1 MRPMTLKLNNF
12 GPFLNET
19 IDFNHVNNNQLFLIS
34 GKTGSGKTMI
44 FDAIVYALFGE
55 ASTKDRKESDLRS
68 HFAESKKPMIVEFE
82 FKLRNQYFKIK
93 RQGAFVKEGNKNK
106 TLGQLAVYEME
117 AETYELRESKITNG
131 NQFIKELLGVNAEQ
145 FRQLFILPQ
154 GEFKRFL
161 LSKSSEKQEIL
172 RTLFNSQR
180 FEEIQKNLSEDVK
193 EVRGQIE
200 QRYHL
205 LETNWLDL
213 ETFNDET
220 LIEYKSINPRQ
231 TNQVLELLDVFD
243 GKAKQ
248 RQNKLKQ
255 QKDEHKTKLIDA
267 EACLKNNQKLEETLN
282 KLAENQQ
289 NYEQLLTQENDI
301 NEKIKRLNAINEV
314 RPIANLLE
322 SKNELYTKQQKI
334 NEDINKKKE
343 IISELEIQIKK
354 ADKQLDVHKN
364 ESDKITDSKNFIE
377 KTKLFF
383 ERSPKYKV
391 AYEEQQSLQKSFA
404 SLQTKLEALIQQLEE
419 TKGKINGRI
428 PNHKKIEQVNET
440 IYNLNNE
447 VKVLKQNNHDKKEY
461 LQLQERKHQKAN
473 YSEKLNDELQ
483 QLTDEYKKIDKTSI
497 DLNNKKDLISTL
509 QSAINVGDTCPICG
523 NQVHTITQH
532 IDFDDLTARHQ
543 SLAQLE
549 QKKNATTEDKIK
561 VESELNYIK
570 EQLAKFDKEKLE
582 NTNYHELETEIK
594 KKIAQKQKIEKEN
607 EEIVELKELQ
617 QQYEQQFHQLELDKK
632 TKQHNLKENEI
643 AINDF
648 ENTTGFTN
656 VDAFIKIFENYQ
668 SEIEKYEKNLEELEN
683 SIQQYKSELALEQN
697 NKNHLN
703 NSSSEIEQEIN
714 NINVKI
720 DDEMKRIG
728 FTDIEQVY
736 NTVSKVKEK
745 ESLENEITEFNKSKQ
760 SFELVISQLK
770 DEISDKKLEDTQQ
783 LTEAFEQQ
791 QQAFELISSELS
803 QHEYKITFNNK
814 KISEIKEII
823 GKLESE
829 LKTQQ
834 EMFQLAEILA
844 GKNEQKL
851 TLENYVL
858 IYYLERIL
866 AQANQ
871 RLSLM
876 TGQRYQLARRS
887 QVSQGYSGLEIDVF
901 DAHSNQSRHI
911 SSLSGGETFQ
921 ASLALALG
929 LSEIVQHESGGIAL
943 DSMFVDE
950 GFGTLDQETLETALD
965 TLLSLKST
973 GRMVGI
979 ISHVSELKQRI
990 PLILEVVTEQ
1000 YQSVT
1005 TFKKQ

>member
-19 IDFNHVNNNQLFLIS
+19 IDFNYVNNNQLFLIS

-117 AETYELRESKITNG
+117 AETYGLRESKITNG

-231 TNQVLELLDVFD
+231 TNQVLEVLDVFD
-243 GKAKQ
+243 EKAKQ
-248 RQNKLKQ
+248 KQNKLKQ
-255 QKDEHKTKLIDA
+255 QKDEHKTKLNDA

-322 SKNELYTKQQKI
+322 SKDKLYTKQQKI
-334 NEDINKKKE
+334 KEDINEKKE

-354 ADKQLDVHKN
+354 ADEQLDAHKN
-364 ESDKITDSKNFIE
+364 ESEKITDSKNFIE

-383 ERSPKYKV
+383 ERSQKYKA
-391 AYEEQQSLQKSFA
+391 AYEEQQSFQEGFA

-419 TKGKINGRI
+419 IKGKINGRV
-428 PNHKKIEQVNET
+428 PNYKKIEQVNET
-440 IYNLNNE
+440 IYSLNNE
-447 VKVLKQNNHDKKEY
+447 VAVLKQNELDKKEY

-483 QLTDEYKKIDKTSI
+483 QLTDAYKKIDKTSI
-497 DLNNKKDLISTL
+497 DLNNKQDLISTL

-561 VESELNYIK
+561 VESELNYIE

-582 NTNYHELETEIK
+582 NTNYHELETEVK

-823 GKLESE
+823 DKLESE

-834 EMFQLAEILA
+834 EIFQLAEILA

-876 TGQRYQLARRS
+876 TGQRYQLVRKS

-929 LSEIVQHESGGIAL
+929 LSEIVQQESGGIAL

>member
-1 MRPMTLKLNNF
+1 MRPITLKLNNF
-12 GPFLNET
+12 GPFLDET
-19 IDFNHVNNNQLFLIS
+19 IDFNYVNHNQLFLIS

-68 HFAESKKPMIVEFE
+68 HFAESKMPMVVEFE

-117 AETYELRESKITNG
+117 TEKYELRESKITNG

-200 QRYHL
+200 QKYHL

-213 ETFNDET
+213 ETFNDEV
-220 LIEYKSINPRQ
+220 LIENKAINPRQ
-231 TNQVLELLDVFD
+231 TNQVLEVLNVFD
-243 GKAKQ
+243 EKAEDIH
-248 RQNKLKQ
+248 NKLKQ
-255 QKDEHKTKLIDA
+255 QKVEYKTKLNDA
-267 EACLKNNQKLEETLN
+267 ETCLKNNQKLEETLN
-282 KLAENQQ
+282 KLEENQR
-289 NYEQLLTQENDI
+289 NYERLLMQENNI
-301 NEKIKRLNAINEV
+301 NEKINRLNAINEV
-314 RPIANLLE
+314 RPIAHLLQ
-322 SKNELYTKQQKI
+322 SKDELYAKQQKI
-334 NEDINKKKE
+334 KEDINKKIK
-343 IISELEIQIKK
+343 IISELETQIEK
-354 ADKQLDVHKN
+354 ADEQLEAHKN
-364 ESDKITDSKNFIE
+364 DSDKIIDSKNFVE

-383 ERSPKYKV
+383 ERSQKYKA
-391 AYEEQQSLQKSFA
+391 AYEDQRSLQEGFV
-404 SLQTKLEALIQQLEE
+404 SLQTEIDLQIKQLEE
-419 TKGKINGRI
+419 IKGIINGRV
-428 PNHKKIEQVNET
+428 PNYKKVEQVNET
-440 IYNLNNE
+440 IYKLNNE
-447 VKVLKQNNHDKKEY
+447 VTVLKQNELDKKEY
-461 LQLQERKHQKAN
+461 QQLQERKQQKAN
-473 YSEKLNDELQ
+473 DSKKLSDELQ
-483 QLTDEYKKIDKTSI
+483 QITNAYKKIDKTSI
-497 DLNNKKDLISTL
+497 DLNNKQDLISTL

-549 QKKNATTEDKIK
+549 REKNDKTEDKIK
-561 VESELNYIK
+561 VESELNYIE
-570 EQLAKFDKEKLE
+570 EQLSKFDKEKLE
-582 NTNYHELETEIK
+582 NINYQELEMEVK
-594 KKIAQKQKIEKEN
+594 KKTEQKQIIEKEN

-617 QQYEQQFHQLELDKK
+617 QQYEQQYHQLELDKK
-632 TKQHNLKENEI
+632 TKQHNLKQNEI
-643 AINDF
+643 TINDF
-648 ENTTGFTN
+648 ENTTGYTDVN
-656 VDAFIKIFENYQ
+656 IFIEVFENNQ
-668 SEIEKYEKNLEELEN
+668 SEIEKYEKNLGVLEN
-683 SIQQYKSELALEQN
+683 NIQQYKSELAIEQN
-697 NKNHLN
+697 NKNHLSN
-703 NSSSEIEQEIN
+703 NSSEIEQEIKN
-714 NINVKI
+714 VSVKI

-728 FTDIEQVY
+728 FTDLEQVY
-736 NTVSKVKEK
+736 NTVSKVSEK

-760 SFELVISQLK
+760 SFEVVISQLK
-770 DEISDKKLEDTQQ
+770 AELSGKKLEDTQH
-783 LTEAFEQQ
+783 LMEVFEQQ
-791 QQAFELISSELS
+791 QQAFELIATELS
-803 QHEYKITFNNK
+803 QHEYKIAFNNK
-814 KISEIKEII
+814 KISEIRDII
-823 GKLESE
+823 GNLESE

-834 EMFQLAEILA
+834 EVFQLAEILA

-876 TGQRYQLARRS
+876 TGQRYQLTRRS

-929 LSEIVQHESGGIAL
+929 LSEIVQQESGGIAL

-1000 YQSVT
+1000 YQSTT